1 MKTKYGVIGS
11 CYTPMIINKVRRRK
25 TIAKPQ
31 QESLKNYN
39 RQRGKYCPSDSE
51 ELAPENNFK
60 GWGR

>member
-1 MKTKYGVIGS
+1 
-11 CYTPMIINKVRRRK
+11 MIINKVRRRK